1 MPGTGD
7 DYFPATTFAR
17 YGLLV
22 GTITGWLL
30 WYFCFLLRIRS
41 PVSCTGSGSRS
52 AVGCFVAGD
61 YSDGGDYRSGKYQ
74 NTYGAIRGTDV
85 FYPQQG
91 AGKRVIVA
99 ALWRPDL

>member
-7 DYFPATTFAR
+7 DYFPAQRFAR

-30 WYFCFLLRIRS
+30 WSFAFLLRIRS
-41 PVSCTGSGSRS
+41 PVSCTGSGSRRQWR
-52 AVGCFVAGD
+52 CFVSGD
-61 YSDGGDYRSGKYQ
+61 YSDGGDYRSGNIS

-85 FYPQQG
+85 FYPQQARG
-91 AGKRVIVA
+91 IRVIVV